1 MVLDIIIGVIMK
13 YWIFNK
19 LDETLIVIV
28 NNNGLQSFIDQLF
41 NQLGSQLAS
50 QQVDEAVVYF
60 ASTGLSVTAAWFLLN
75 KEIISEPKLKQF
87 WEVPFCV
94 TMSLSQSEST
104 NPCSS
109 YSTSQEC

>member
-1 MVLDIIIGVIMK
+1 MVLDIILGVIMK

-60 ASTGLSVTAAWFLLN
+60 ASTGLSVTAA
-75 KEIISEPKLKQF
+75 
-87 WEVPFCV
+87 
-94 TMSLSQSEST
+94 
-104 NPCSS
+104 
-109 YSTSQEC
+109 